1 MVPCRFTECHPATTA
16 FLSQKP
22 QTTELPSPED
32 LWGLLFP
39 PLLFPDALTDL
50 QKLLL
55 LPHSCPHTDKW
66 ICINSTVYLNVATRS
81 SLIAS
86 KAKKLI
92 AVTCLVLQGISH
104 GPLEEKVAKI
114 CICYLVVSVLNWNHI
129 WSSIF
134 FLTFVNLRIFFLNM
148 AGVLIM

>member
-1 MVPCRFTECHPATTA
+1 MLPCCFTEYHPAATA

-39 PLLFPDALTDL
+39 LLLFADALTDL

-66 ICINSTVYLNVATRS
+66 IRINSNVYLNVATRS

-92 AVTCLVLQGISH
+92 AVTYLVLQGISH
-104 GPLEEKVAKI
+104 GALEEKVAKI
-114 CICYLVVSVLNWNHI
+114 CIYYLVVSVLNWNHI

-134 FLTFVNLRIFFLNM
+134 FLTFVNLRIFS
-148 AGVLIM
+148 